1 MEITEGMVVAL
12 PPGAEMG
19 KYKLLKQLAQ
29 GGFGLTYIGW
39 DKKLRRQVVL
49 KECFPVGLCVRHP
62 ETLEIIPSSP
72 AHEEMYKRCLI
83 GMHEEAVTLAALNH
97 DRIVRVYDVFKSN
110 GSLFLVMPYYEGG
123 TLRER
128 MDAAASGGPAITP
141 EQMERWLRLLLQG
154 LQYMHSKGIVH
165 RDIKPGNIMF
175 DENDLP
181 VIIDF
186 GAALNRPELTGTTT
200 QGAFSRLYA
209 APEQL
214 TGKGEVGPWTDLFS
228 LAATWYELMSGGL
241 RAEPADSRLMQDDL
255 TPLPR
260 LPGVDDT
267 VAESVVRNLALKPQ
281 DRCPDADTWLRWMA
295 NHEPPACMV
304 RRRGWK
310 RVGLISLIVMLPI
323 AGALAWQQWGMP
335 AQAAPVAQPSGAPA
349 APFDRDALAY
359 RIREFFKVPQW
370 EEYVQE
376 FIART
381 EQEHELRMAEIET
394 WGKAWQKKVEECP
407 PDAERCGALQR
418 EFEAE
423 FRAKCDKS
431 MNAMSA
437 ANDTFFKV
445 KESYAFDERRL
456 AREYPAVEGQ
466 QEAVAVICYAIKE
479 DFERDVAKGQS
490 HTTLYMS
497 ENAALQGVFNTVL
510 SGISEK
516 REQAYQ
522 QESESYAEDL

>member
-1 MEITEGMVVAL
+1 MVAL

-19 KYKLLKQLAQ
+19 KYKILKQLAQ

-128 MDAAASGGPAITP
+128 MDAAASGGPAIAP

-200 QGAFSRLYA
+200 QGAFSPIYA
-209 APEQL
+209 APEQV
-214 TGKGEVGPWTDLFS
+214 TGKGKVGPWTDLYS
-228 LAATWYELMSGGL
+228 LAACWYELMSGGV
-241 RAEPADSRLMQDDL
+241 RVEPANSRLMQDDL
-255 TPLPR
+255 RPLPR
-260 LPGVDDT
+260 TPGVDDT

-310 RVGLISLIVMLPI
+310 RAGLGALIILLPI
-323 AGALAWQQWGMP
+323 AGALAWQHWGMP
-335 AQAAPVAQPSGAPA
+335 QQAAPEATPSAPPPTA
-349 APFDRDALAY
+349 APLDRDALAY
-359 RIREFFKVPQW
+359 RVREFFKVPQW
-370 EEYVQE
+370 EEYVQN
-376 FIART
+376 FLAQT
-381 EQEHELRMAEIET
+381 NKEHEIRMAEIET

-407 PDAERCGALQR
+407 PDREHCRGLQR
-418 EFEAE
+418 EFDEE
-423 FRAKCDKS
+423 FKAKCDKS

-437 ANDTFFKV
+437 VNDTFFKV
-445 KESYAFDERRL
+445 KESYAFDERKL

-479 DFERDVAKGQS
+479 DFERDVAKGLSQ
-490 HTTLYMS
+490 TTLYMS
-497 ENAALQGVFNTVL
+497 ENAALQSVFNAVL
-510 SGISEK
+510 FGISEK